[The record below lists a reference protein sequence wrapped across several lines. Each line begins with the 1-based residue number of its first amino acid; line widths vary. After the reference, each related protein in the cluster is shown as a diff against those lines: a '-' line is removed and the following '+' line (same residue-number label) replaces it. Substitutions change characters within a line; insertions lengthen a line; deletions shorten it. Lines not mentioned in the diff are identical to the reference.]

1 MYNTIYGFFSAYA
14 NCVYV
19 QILPAV
25 LRALKNHV
33 ARVALT
39 TELAQHSSNNR
50 ALLDTQQFD
59 LVVRLLNCALQV
71 TTFQLCTRHDLEL
84 CFAVDL

>member
-1 MYNTIYGFFSAYA
+1 MILNTICGCFSEYT
-14 NCVYV
+14 NCCA

-71 TTFQLCTRHDLEL
+71 TFQLRTRHDLET

>member
-1 MYNTIYGFFSAYA
+1 M
-14 NCVYV
+14 
-19 QILPAV
+19 

-71 TTFQLCTRHDLEL
+71 TTFQLCTRHDREL
-84 CFAVDL
+84 CFQLTFNCSLQVAFVLNS